1 VDADA
6 RRAKR
11 TRTIKEAYILW
22 GEMRHPKGC
31 VLLDLS
37 ETGARLCVFGVN
49 ELPQTLTVLVPRLG
63 IRARVRVAWQRGR
76 ECGLEFL
83 EGR

>member
-1 VDADA
+1 MDPDA

-11 TRTIKEAYILW
+11 RKVVEEAYILW

-37 ETGARLCVFGVN
+37 ETGARLRVFGVS
-49 ELPQTLTVLVPRLG
+49 ELPPILTVLVPRLG
-63 IRARVRVAWQRGR
+63 IRAHPRVAWQRGR
-76 ECGLEFL
+76 ECEVEFL

>member
-1 VDADA
+1 MDRDA

-11 TRTIKEAYILW
+11 WKTVEEAYILW

-37 ETGARLCVFGVN
+37 ETGARLRVFGVD
-49 ELPQTLTVLVPRLG
+49 ELPPILTLLVPRLG
-63 IRARVRVAWQRGR
+63 IPAQARVAWQRGR